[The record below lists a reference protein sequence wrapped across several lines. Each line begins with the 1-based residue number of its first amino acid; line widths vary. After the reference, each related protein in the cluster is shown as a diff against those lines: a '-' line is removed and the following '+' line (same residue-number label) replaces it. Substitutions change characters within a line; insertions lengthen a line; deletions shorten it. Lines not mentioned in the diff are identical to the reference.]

1 MAEGRKKSLTDV
13 MIHGKFSTVFGSDTS
28 SDVKNANTFFCQ
40 RAGGYIFQMFK
51 PQLTLRRDKPV
62 PLMGPT
68 LYIESLTL
76 PMQRLLSRF
85 LKDLKTVM
93 MVFIG
98 KLSLSTLR

>member
-1 MAEGRKKSLTDV
+1 
-13 MIHGKFSTVFGSDTS
+13 MIHGNFSTVFGSDTS
-28 SDVKNANTFFCQ
+28 SDVKNANTFFSQ

-68 LYIESLTL
+68 LYIESLT
-76 PMQRLLSRF
+76 F
-85 LKDLKTVM
+85 LKDLKTDM